1 MSKRIEIM
9 RWAAEDKIYRKDE
22 WVRQDNEAILSLEQ
36 KLDKLDLS
44 EEERAVV
51 DEYIACR
58 ESKEDRMGYLLY
70 KAGMKDTKRRIR
82 IRKFISKLLLITTI
96 GGGALLWYKKNQD
109 RVKDIKSIFDS
120 FCQKK

>member
-1 MSKRIEIM
+1 MSKRIEKM

-70 KAGMKDTKRRIR
+70 KAGMKDTKRRTR

-109 RVKDIKSIFDS
+109 RVKDVKSIFDS